1 MIRYALACQSCDHEF
16 EAWFASSSAYDDQ
29 AARGLV
35 SCPDCGG
42 TEVGKQ
48 IMAPSV
54 AGTRKTSPEEAFKAF
69 AAKARKHVADTHDY
83 VGEGFADEA
92 RAMHYGET
100 ETRPIWG
107 KSSVQDAKALAD
119 EGVPALPLPEQ
130 FAPPE
135 PKPEKDDL
143 N

>member
-1 MIRYALACQSCDHEF
+1 MIRYALACGSCDHEF

-29 AARGLV
+29 SLRGLV
-35 SCPDCGG
+35 TCPACGSK
-42 TEVGKQ
+42 TVSKQ

-54 AGTRKTSPEEAFKAF
+54 AGTKRTTPEEAFKSF
-69 AAKARKHVADTHDY
+69 AAKARKYVSDNHDY

-92 RAMHYGET
+92 RAMYYGET

-107 KSSVQDAKALAD
+107 KSTPKEAKALAD
-119 EGVPALPLPEQ
+119 EGVPAMPLPEP

-135 PKPEKDDL
+135 PKPDKDDL